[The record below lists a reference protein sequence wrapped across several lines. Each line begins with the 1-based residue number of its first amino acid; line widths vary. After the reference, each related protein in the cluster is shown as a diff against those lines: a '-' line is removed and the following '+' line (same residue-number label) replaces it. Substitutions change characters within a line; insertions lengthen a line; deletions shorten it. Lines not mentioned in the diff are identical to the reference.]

1 MVYEKLV
8 MEDPIFQLTEIFSH
22 FPGIG
27 PRQAKRF
34 VFYLLGQGDAS
45 NKKIADLILELKKD
59 INSCTRCMR
68 FFSDS
73 KKNALC
79 EICRD
84 EGRDKSKLLVVAK
97 DVDLD
102 NIERSRSYEGRYF
115 VLGGLV
121 PILEKNPEEK
131 IRRFELKREIDR
143 NPELKEIIIALSAT
157 TEGDHTAEYIREYFK
172 TTTDP
177 RGIIISVLGRG
188 LSTGTELEYSDMD
201 TIKSALKHRE

>member
-1 MVYEKLV
+1 MD
-8 MEDPIFQLTEIFSH
+8 DPITQLTEIFSH

-59 INSCTRCMR
+59 INSCARCMR
-68 FFSDS
+68 FFSDG
-73 KKNALC
+73 KKSALC
-79 EICRD
+79 DICRD

-102 NIERSRSYEGRYF
+102 NIERSGSYEGSYF

-121 PILEKNPEEK
+121 PILDKNPGER
-131 IRRFELKREIDR
+131 IRQLELKREIER
-143 NPELKEIIIALSAT
+143 NPDLKEIIIALSANV
-157 TEGDHTAEYIREYFK
+157 EGDHTAEYLREFFK
-172 TTTDP
+172 TTAEL
-177 RGIIISVLGRG
+177 RGIKITVLGRG
-188 LSTGTELEYSDMD
+188 LSTGTELEYSDQD
-201 TIKSALKHRE
+201 TIKNALKHRE